1 QDTEK
6 VLEASRKALR
16 TIVFLRVDV
25 AELAGR
31 GDKQVFA
38 GLNVDAGVDPGLFT
52 GQLDFL
58 RKTLFP
64 LRNVRGGGVL
74 GFSLGRRL
82 RRAEI
87 ESATG
92 PSEDCGKRHERT
104 SKTDRTGWIVLG
116 IRFARGCASTVA
128 GSRTSAITSSA
139 SGPGARP
146 AAAHTDRSAQHRER

>member
-1 QDTEK
+1 MPREG
-6 VLEASRKALR
+6 ASVVQIERVIFSVKMSKNGHAGASEGSR
-16 TIVFLRVDV
+16 SRAGFLDGVCRGLVDWQY
-25 AELAGR
+25 AGR
-31 GDKQVFA
+31 I
-38 GLNVDAGVDPGLFT
+38 
-52 GQLDFL
+52 
-58 RKTLFP
+58 
-64 LRNVRGGGVL
+64 VRGHNRSRYALPCGEP
-74 GFSLGRRL
+74 